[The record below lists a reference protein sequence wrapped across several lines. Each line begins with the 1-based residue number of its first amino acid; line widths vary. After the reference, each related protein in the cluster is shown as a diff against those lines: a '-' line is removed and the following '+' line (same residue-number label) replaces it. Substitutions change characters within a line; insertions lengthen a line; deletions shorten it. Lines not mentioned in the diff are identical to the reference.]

1 MEDSELLDQVK
12 AKFGIKDDKDLVK
25 WIGLQRSSISEI
37 RNGHRHL
44 PLKQK
49 VECYDHLGYAWARDA
64 ILAMFPDET
73 KEKLRQKDN
82 ERSVSSLDDNVEM
95 PSAPP
100 VSNQ

>member
-1 MEDSELLDQVK
+1 MTDSELLDKVK
-12 AKFGIKDDKDLVK
+12 ERFGIKDDKGLGE

-37 RNGHRHL
+37 RKGHRNL

-64 ILAMFPDET
+64 ILEMFPGET
-73 KEKLRQKDN
+73 QETLRKKDN
-82 ERSVSSLDDNVEM
+82 ERSVSSLDDGEEI

-100 VSNQ
+100 VSN

>member
-49 VECYDHLGYAWARDA
+49 VECYDHLG
-64 ILAMFPDET
+64 
-73 KEKLRQKDN
+73 
-82 ERSVSSLDDNVEM
+82 
-95 PSAPP
+95 
-100 VSNQ
+100 